1 LKALGAKEGV
11 VVGNVT
17 KDGPADKAGIKEDD
31 IIVAL
36 NGKPVKGGDDL
47 VTRISESPIGSEAGI
62 TVDRGGKKM
71 NFAVKILDRSE
82 VFKNDPRFAGLQPQN
97 EEPESKPDATAQA
110 KFGIKIRALQD
121 SERDGTGLANK
132 KGVVVTGVIP
142 NSFAED
148 IRLLEKDVIV
158 SINRQQVTS
167 VEDVRRIQGTLKPGD
182 PVAFR
187 VLRRINLGP
196 AGPSSEWT
204 SFFLSGALPVE

>member
-1 LKALGAKEGV
+1 
-11 VVGNVT
+11 
-17 KDGPADKAGIKEDD
+17 
-31 IIVAL
+31 
-36 NGKPVKGGDDL
+36 
-47 VTRISESPIGSEAGI
+47 
-62 TVDRGGKKM
+62 
-71 NFAVKILDRSE
+71 
-82 VFKNDPRFAGLQPQN
+82 
-97 EEPESKPDATAQA
+97 
-110 KFGIKIRALQD
+110 LQD

-132 KGVVVTGVIP
+132 KGVVVTAVLP

-158 SINRQQVTS
+158 SINRQQVSS